1 MERPDR
7 ALPTFI
13 TLIVLAVLFMT
24 FDVRAQGEGVAAV
37 IRGGAQTIMAPLQ
50 RAATVVVD
58 PVANFLDG
66 LGDITSLRETNDA
79 LRAELA
85 QAQAKL
91 AEADDDLARLKVLE
105 RLYDLD
111 LQDSQVAQI
120 PANVIGRADQ
130 FDLAFQIDKGVND
143 GVIDGQPVIDVN
155 GFVVGTVETAS
166 PNTAIV
172 IPITASRNQ
181 VTVLVGSETGLLK
194 SQPGSSDMT
203 LEIFD
208 ARNPVAEGDQVVTAA
223 NTFPSGLAV
232 GQVLQAASPEA
243 SQLTTTVRP
252 FVDVENLRVVV
263 VLAWPPDPT
272 RVTTTTTTVPSTDTT
287 ESSGPDTTAA
297 GAGG

>member
-24 FDVRAQGEGVAAV
+24 FDVRAHGEGVAAV

-105 RLYDLD
+105 RLYDLNLED
-111 LQDSQVAQI
+111 TQVAQI

-208 ARNPVAEGDQVVTAA
+208 ARNPVAKGEQVVTAA

-252 FVDVENLRVVV
+252 FVDVESLRVVV
-263 VLAWPPDPT
+263 ALAWPPDPT
-272 RVTTTTTTVPSTDTT
+272 RATTTTTTVPATDTT
-287 ESSGPDTTAA
+287 EAPVTETSTA
-297 GAGG
+297 GTGG